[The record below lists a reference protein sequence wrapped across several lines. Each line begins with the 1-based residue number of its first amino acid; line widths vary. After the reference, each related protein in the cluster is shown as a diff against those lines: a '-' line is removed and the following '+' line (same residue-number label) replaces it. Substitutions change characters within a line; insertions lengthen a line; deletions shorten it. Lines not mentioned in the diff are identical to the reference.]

1 MLFTAVGLLGRMGER
16 TNRPKR
22 EGARTEMEESIFS
35 TGALL
40 AGGDEHGEEQHDAV
54 DDFLYTL

>member
-22 EGARTEMEESIFS
+22 EDARTEMEESIFS